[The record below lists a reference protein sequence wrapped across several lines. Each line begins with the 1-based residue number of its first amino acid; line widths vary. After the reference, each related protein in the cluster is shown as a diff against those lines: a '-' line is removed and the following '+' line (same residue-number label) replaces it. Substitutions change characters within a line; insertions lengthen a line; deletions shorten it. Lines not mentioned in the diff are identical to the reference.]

1 MSLNGRCDQKKLH
14 ALSRRVSSIESL
26 VELL

>member
-1 MSLNGRCDQKKLH
+1 MSLNGRGDQKKLH